1 MQVRNNVCFA
11 NRSIRYM
18 AVLANPKGAIGVM
31 LAFFLFTL
39 MCAWSATNLSN
50 EFSPSEIVP
59 DDSYTKAYFSAASK
73 LGLFWDSSIPYDV
86 IFKVRETQILL
97 RVNVIL
103 HTVAMAILLAMPSNT
118 ILSRS
123 KYTKVL

>member
-1 MQVRNNVCFA
+1 
-11 NRSIRYM
+11 
-18 AVLANPKGAIGVM
+18 
-31 LAFFLFTL
+31 
-39 MCAWSATNLSN
+39 
-50 EFSPSEIVP
+50 VP

-103 HTVAMAILLAMPSNT
+103 HTVAMAILLEMPNNT

-123 KYTKVL
+123 KYT